1 VRLKEVLDVSTYT
14 VQTDGVMGVVL
25 GIIAIAVLLV
35 LIIAS
40 LRMGRGTRAAEK
52 QQAEIRAHT
61 GEAQHEESLRR
72 RAEVRA
78 APAEGSG
85 IASDTDD

>member
-1 VRLKEVLDVSTYT
+1 
-14 VQTDGVMGVVL
+14 MGVVL

-40 LRMGRGTRAAEK
+40 VRMGRGTRAAEK
-52 QQAEIRAHT
+52 QQAEVRAHT

-78 APAEGSG
+78 APAEGSE
-85 IASDTDD
+85 IASHTDE